1 VHPIDWT
8 ILVAFTA
15 WIVYDGLKR
24 TRDSEALDG
33 YFLANRSIPWW
44 AAGIS
49 VMATQLSAI
58 TMIGTTG
65 QGYTDGMRFIQFYFG
80 LPLAMI
86 ILSVT
91 LVPFFYRSKVYTA
104 YEYLER
110 RFDAKTR
117 TFTSLLFLIS
127 RGMSCGAVVS
137 APAVV
142 LSLVLGWNVTA
153 TSLLIVTPA
162 VVYTM
167 FGGVQAV
174 TWTDVKIM
182 VIVVFGLLAVIAVAV
197 LGLPEGI
204 AATDAL
210 GLAAATGRLRTFDF
224 SFDLTSQYRFW
235 SGMIAALFLFCSYFG
250 TDPSQVQR
258 YLTARSLDEAR
269 RSLLVSAYWKIP
281 LQIVVLLVGVLV
293 FAFYVFNRPP
303 LLFSATEQE
312 RLVSGAAAPAYASL
326 QEEFDTAYE
335 NRRRAAADFAESR
348 RSGDSAR
355 VAASRAAFR
364 DRNADLESVHA
375 KALALARDNDNG
387 STFTDVN
394 YIIPTFILT
403 QLPIGLIG
411 LLIVAIIMAATDT
424 IAGELNSL
432 STATVI
438 DFYKRWFRP
447 AASDA
452 HYLGVS
458 KAATGLWGVFASI
471 VAVWAAELG
480 SLIEVVNRFGS
491 FFYGS
496 ILGVFILA
504 VGFPRATSNGAFVG
518 LIAGM
523 ASVAWAASFTSVAFL
538 WHNVIGAM
546 VVVIVGL
553 LVSAV
558 SQKAKVKRQ
567 RSVESKI
574 VGRVSSDPAQE
585 RE

>member
-1 VHPIDWT
+1 MHAVDWAL
-8 ILVAFTA
+8 LVGFVG

-24 TRDSEALDG
+24 TRDSDRLEG

-65 QGYTDGMRFIQFYFG
+65 QGYNDGLRFIQFYYA

-91 LVPFFYRSKVYTA
+91 LVPFFYNSGVYTA

-110 RFDAKTR
+110 RFDPKTR
-117 TFTSLLFLIS
+117 SLTSLLFLMS

-142 LSLVLGWNVTA
+142 LSLVLGWDLTITTLVIT
-153 TSLLIVTPA
+153 LPA

-182 VIVVFGLLAVIAVAV
+182 VLIV
-197 LGLPEGI
+197 LGLFAVIIAAVMGFPAGVGLSDGLSI
-204 AATDAL
+204 AAT
-210 GLAAATGRLRTFDF
+210 TGRLRAFDF
-224 SFDLTSQYRFW
+224 SLDLTNQYTFW
-235 SGMIAALFLFCSYFG
+235 SGTIAALFLFCSYFG
-250 TDPSQVQR
+250 TDQSQVQR
-258 YLTARSLDEAR
+258 YLTARSVNEAR
-269 RSLLVSAYWKIP
+269 HSLLMSAYWKIP
-281 LQIVVLLVGVLV
+281 LQVLV
-293 FAFYVFNRPP
+293 LVLGILVYVFYVFNAPP
-303 LLFSATEQE
+303 LLFSKVHTE
-312 RLVSGAAAPAYASL
+312 RLQQGAAAPAYAAL
-326 QEEFDTAYE
+326 QSEFDGAFE
-335 NRRRAAADFAESR
+335 ARRTAAASLARAHDA
-348 RSGDSAR
+348 GDAG
-355 VAASRAAFR
+355 VVEQAAAAFR
-364 DRNADLESVHA
+364 NSEAAVRSVRTKAAQLVRNND
-375 KALALARDNDNG
+375 ARDR
-387 STFTDVN
+387 SFSDVN

-403 QLPIGLIG
+403 HLPIGLIG

-432 STATVI
+432 STATVM
-438 DFYKRWFRP
+438 DFYKRWIRP
-447 AASDA
+447 SAPDS
-452 HYLGVS
+452 HYLTVS
-458 KAATGLWGVFASI
+458 RITTGLWGLFACG

-504 VGFPRATSNGAFVG
+504 VGFRTATGNGAFVG

-523 ASVAWAASFTSVAFL
+523 SSVAWVASFTNIAFL
-538 WHNVIGAM
+538 WHNVVGAAA
-546 VVVIVGL
+546 VVLVGL
-553 LVSAV
+553 AVSALD
-558 SQKAKVKRQ
+558 R
-567 RSVESKI
+567 R
-574 VGRVSSDPAQE
+574 R
-585 RE
+585 